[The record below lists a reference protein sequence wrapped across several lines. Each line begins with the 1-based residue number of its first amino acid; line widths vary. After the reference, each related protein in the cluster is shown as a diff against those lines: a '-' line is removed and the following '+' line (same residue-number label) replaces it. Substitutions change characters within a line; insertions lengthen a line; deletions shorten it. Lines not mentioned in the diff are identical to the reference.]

1 MALWRAYQRA
11 LAAHPWKVQVLTAGS
26 LMGVGDIISQQLV
39 ERRGLQQHQIGR
51 TLTMVSLGCGFVG
64 PVVGGWYK
72 VLDHLIP
79 GTTKVD
85 AVKKM
90 LLDQGGFAPC
100 FLGCF
105 LPLVGILNGM
115 SAQDNWAKLKRD
127 YPDALITNY
136 YLWPAVQLANFY
148 LVPLNYRINSD
159 EACAKASNPLW
170 QSRGSTTVS
179 SGGRF
184 RCPSCR
190 HEVVL
195 DRHGVYGL
203 QRNLLVENI
212 IDIYKQESSR
222 PLHSKAEQQLMCEE
236 HEDEKINIYCL
247 SCEVPTCSLCKV
259 FGAHKDCEVAPL
271 PTIYK
276 RQKHQLVNT

>member
-26 LMGVGDIISQQLV
+26 LMGLGDIISQQLV
-39 ERRGLQQHQIGR
+39 EKRGLQEHQMGR

-72 VLDHLIP
+72 VLDRFIP

-85 AVKKM
+85 ALKKM

-105 LPLVGILNGM
+105 LPLVGALNGL
-115 SAQDNWAKLKRD
+115 SAQDNWAKLQRD

-148 LVPLNYRINSD
+148 LVPPSLQVG
-159 EACAKASNPLW
+159 CCP
-170 QSRGSTTVS
+170 VC
-179 SGGRF
+179 
-184 RCPSCR
+184 RCYLEFLP
-190 HEVVL
+190 VL
-195 DRHGVYGL
+195 EGTSAL
-203 QRNLLVENI
+203 
-212 IDIYKQESSR
+212 
-222 PLHSKAEQQLMCEE
+222 
-236 HEDEKINIYCL
+236 
-247 SCEVPTCSLCKV
+247 
-259 FGAHKDCEVAPL
+259 
-271 PTIYK
+271 
-276 RQKHQLVNT
+276 